1 MNSTMSVINF
11 KRNLLF
17 CIIYS
22 IPLLLSTTCQAQYR
36 PSLFFRED
44 WKETPPATPVNQ
56 EHVANPNL
64 VLGLYGA
71 AIDSMRKS
79 NHDRPVDDPFYVW
92 SGLCQGNWALTL
104 KDPGSFVDLSE
115 YAKIKWRTKQSGF
128 RCLRIL
134 LKLADGT
141 WLVSDQCDC
150 RSGDWRIREFNIV
163 DIKWYT
169 LDIETITEKQ
179 PVENP
184 NLTKVDE
191 IGITDLM
198 AGGRSVA
205 CSRLDWIE
213 VYGKAVK
220 R

>member
-1 MNSTMSVINF
+1 MNSTLSVTSL

-17 CIIYS
+17 CVVYS

-36 PSLFFRED
+36 PSMFFRED

-56 EHVANPNL
+56 DHVANPDL
-64 VLGLYGA
+64 VLGLYGGA
-71 AIDSMRKS
+71 VDSMKKS
-79 NHDRPVDDPFYVW
+79 NHERPVDDP
-92 SGLCQGNWALTL
+92 
-104 KDPGSFVDLSE
+104 

-150 RSGDWRIREFNIV
+150 RSGDWRIREFNIA

-169 LDIETITEKQ
+169 LDIKTITERQ
-179 PVENP
+179 PIDNP
-184 NLTKVDE
+184 DLTKVDE
-191 IGITDLM
+191 IGFTDLM
-198 AGGRSVA
+198 AGGRSAA
-205 CSRLDWIE
+205 CSRVDWIE
-213 VYGKAVK
+213 VYGKEVN

>member
-1 MNSTMSVINF
+1 MAAISF

-17 CIIYS
+17 CIIYA

-56 EHVANPNL
+56 DNVANPDL
-64 VLGLYGA
+64 VLGLYGGA
-71 AIDSMRKS
+71 VDSMRKS
-79 NHDRPVDDPFYVW
+79 NHDHPVDDPFYVW
-92 SGLCQGNWALTL
+92 SGLCVGNWALTL
-104 KDPGSFVDLSE
+104 KNPGSYVDLSE

-150 RSGDWRIREFNIV
+150 RSVDWRIREFNIS
-163 DIKWYT
+163 DIKWYS
-169 LDIETITEKQ
+169 LDIETITEG
-179 PVENP
+179 NP
-184 NLTKVDE
+184 SMIRISQK
-191 IGITDLM
+191 LM
-198 AGGRSVA
+198 KSVL
-205 CSRLDWIE
+205 RT
-213 VYGKAVK
+213 
-220 R
+220 

>member
-1 MNSTMSVINF
+1 MSVCKL

-17 CIIYS
+17 CIVYAF
-22 IPLLLSTTCQAQYR
+22 PLFLSTNCQAQQYR

-44 WKETPPATPVNQ
+44 WKETPPETPVNQ
-56 EHVANPNL
+56 DHVANPNL
-64 VLGLYGA
+64 VLGLYGGA
-71 AIDSMRKS
+71 VDSMRKS

-92 SGLCQGNWALTL
+92 SGLCPSNWAVTL
-104 KDPGSFVDLSE
+104 KDRRSYVDLSGF
-115 YAKIKWRTKQSGF
+115 AKIKWRTKQSGF

-141 WLVSDQCDC
+141 WLVSDQCDGI
-150 RSGDWRIREFNIV
+150 SGDWRIREFNLS
-163 DIKWYT
+163 DIQWYT
-169 LDIETITEKQ
+169 LDINTITEQKAI
-179 PVENP
+179 ENP
-184 NLTKVDE
+184 DLSKVDE

-213 VYGKAVK
+213 VYGKEVK

>member
-1 MNSTMSVINF
+1 MSGTKN
-11 KRNLLF
+11 KKNLLI
-17 CIIYS
+17 CIIYGIS
-22 IPLLLSTTCQAQYR
+22 LFMSTTGFAQYR

-56 EHVANPNL
+56 DHVANPRL
-64 VLGLYGA
+64 VLGLYGGA
-71 AIDSMRKS
+71 VDSMRKS
-79 NHDRPVDDPFYVW
+79 NHDQPIDDPFYVW

-104 KDPGSFVDLSE
+104 KDPGSYVDLSGF
-115 YAKIKWRTKQSGF
+115 AKIKWRTKQSGF

-150 RSGDWRIREFNIV
+150 RSGDWRIREFNIA
-163 DIKWYT
+163 DIKWYS

-179 PVENP
+179 PVDNP
-184 NLTKVDE
+184 DLSKVDE
-191 IGITDLM
+191 IGFTDLM
-198 AGGRSVA
+198 AGGSSPA
-205 CSRLDWIE
+205 CSRVDWIE
-213 VYGKAVK
+213 VYGKAVE